1 LQNPIESSRFFH
13 YNEIKSIIFDLGVC
27 NLKNQLI
34 VQDVSKQY
42 LFLKYEKQFK
52 ALADQKRLQI
62 MNILTE
68 KGSVCVCDMTEY
80 IEMPQS
86 KLSYHLKI
94 LLDAN
99 IIKKKTEGTWSYY
112 SLNQEEVNHLLSEEL
127 CCLFRPVYRGPSISS
142 KSQPHGHAALAQDE
156 NCC

>member
-1 LQNPIESSRFFH
+1 MRPIIVDDQSKES
-13 YNEIKSIIFDLGVC
+13 
-27 NLKNQLI
+27 
-34 VQDVSKQY
+34 
-42 LFLKYEKQFK
+42 LFLRFEKQFK

-80 IEMPQS
+80 IDMPQS

-99 IIKKKTEGTWSYY
+99 IIHKKTEGTWSYY
-112 SLNQEEVNHLLSEEL
+112 SLNQEEVSMLLSEEL
-127 CCLFRPVYRGPSISS
+127 CCLFRPAA
-142 KSQPHGHAALAQDE
+142 QPNQHGLVKDEEE

>member
-1 LQNPIESSRFFH
+1 VKDLKPIIVE
-13 YNEIKSIIFDLGVC
+13 DL
-27 NLKNQLI
+27 
-34 VQDVSKQY
+34 SKET

-80 IEMPQS
+80 IDMPQS

-99 IIKKKTEGTWSYY
+99 IIHKKTEGTWSYY
-112 SLNQEEVNHLLSEEL
+112 SLNQEEVNMLLSKEL
-127 CCLFRPVYRGPSISS
+127 CCLFRPAIQTCCSS
-142 KSQPHGHAALAQDE
+142 TQPEQQGSVTDQEE